1 MNKIKLNV
9 FFCRLLLS
17 LLSVVVVVA
26 AFLFLFIG
34 CKGCEN
40 LKKDTWHSLDFG
52 SKNKLDQIK

>member
-1 MNKIKLNV
+1 MQKIKWNV
-9 FFCRLLLS
+9 FFWRLLLS
-17 LLSVVVVVA
+17 LLSVLIVVA

-40 LKKDTWHSLDFG
+40 IKKDTWHSLDFD